1 MGAPPQETI
10 ETMTEQPVDSTDPN
24 ADLDVRAR
32 RTPLYE
38 AYNAPRYCRQDL
50 VRTIRTR
57 TERTLICYVAGE
69 RTSIHR
75 EDIPPFVD
83 LLHHAKPDSDL
94 DLMLHTGGGDVDAAE
109 KLINLVRTKV
119 GEATL
124 RVIVPDYA
132 KSAGTLIAIGA
143 NVILMSDSSE
153 LGPIDPQV
161 VLADANGNRLQHSVF
176 TYLGAYEKY
185 RDAVKENADDIE
197 ARIMLSKLEPQTVE
211 WFQRVLQR
219 STTLAGQLLSRD
231 MLKEDANWTL
241 VLDKLIDKDRWL
253 SHGQAISADDA
264 AEMGLKITYQK
275 PDSLPWQDFW
285 RLYCLQRLAITET
298 QKLFESD
305 YVSLPLD
312 SSAIYS

>member
-1 MGAPPQETI
+1 
-10 ETMTEQPVDSTDPN
+10 MTEQLVDSTDPD
-24 ADLDVRAR
+24 ASVGVRAM

-38 AYNAPRYCRQDL
+38 AHNAARYCRQDL
-50 VRTIRTR
+50 VRTIQTR
-57 TERTLICYVAGE
+57 TKRTLISYVAGQ
-69 RTSIHR
+69 RTYIDR

-83 LLHHAKPDSDL
+83 LLHHVTPGSDL
-94 DLMLHTGGGDVDAAE
+94 DLLLHTGGGDVDAAE
-109 KLINLVRTKV
+109 KLINLVRTTV

-132 KSAGTLIAIGA
+132 KSAGTLIALGA

-185 RDAVKENADDIE
+185 SNALKENGEDIE
-197 ARIMLSKLEPQTVE
+197 AQIMLSKVEPQTVE
-211 WFQRVLQR
+211 LFQRVLQR
-219 STTLAGQLLSRD
+219 TTTLAGQLLSRD
-231 MLKEDANWTL
+231 MLKEEANWTL
-241 VLDKLIDKDRWL
+241 VLAELINKDRWL
-253 SHGQAISADDA
+253 SHGQPISADDA
-264 AEMGLKITYQK
+264 AEMGLKIDYQK
-275 PDSLPWQDFW
+275 PDSLPWHDFW

-312 SSAIYS
+312 SSAVYP

>member
-1 MGAPPQETI
+1 
-10 ETMTEQPVDSTDPN
+10 MTEERADSTDPN
-24 ADLDVRAR
+24 ADVDVRAR

-38 AYNAPRYCRQDL
+38 AYNAARYCRQDL
-50 VRTIRTR
+50 VRAIQTR
-57 TERTLICYVAGE
+57 TKRTLISYVAGE
-69 RTSIHR
+69 RTYIHR
-75 EDIPPFVD
+75 EDVPPFVD
-83 LLHHAKPDSDL
+83 LLHPVTRDSDL

-109 KLINLVRTKV
+109 TLINLVRTRV
-119 GEATL
+119 GEGTL

-132 KSAGTLIAIGA
+132 KSAGTLIALGA

-185 RDAVKENADDIE
+185 SKALKEDGDDVE

-211 WFQRVLQR
+211 LFQRVLR
-219 STTLAGQLLSRD
+219 RTITLAGQLLSRD

-241 VLDKLIDKDRWL
+241 VLAKLIDKDRWL
-253 SHGQAISADDA
+253 SHGQPISVDDA
-264 AEMGLKITYQK
+264 AEMGLKIDYHQ

-285 RLYCLQRLAITET
+285 RLYCLQRLAISET

-305 YVSLPLD
+305 YVSLPMD
-312 SSAIYS
+312 SSAIHS